1 MENNIHPLSEVKSL
15 SIGKNTTVWQ
25 YSVILQGAQIGDF
38 CNINCHTFIENDVVI
53 GDNVTIKSG
62 TYIWD
67 GIRIED
73 DVFIGPCVV
82 FTNDIRPRSKQRVD
96 YPKTTIKKG
105 ASLGANSTILA
116 GITIGEFAMTGIGS
130 VVTRDVP
137 PYALVYGN
145 PARIKGWVDEK
156 GKKLKEINEN
166 IWVNEEGDK
175 FTLKNNMLTRL

>member
-1 MENNIHPLSEVKSL
+1 MENNIHPLSDVKSF
-15 SIGKNTTVWQ
+15 SIGKNTRVWQ
-25 YSVILQGAQIGDF
+25 YSVILHGAQIGDF
-38 CNINCHTFIENDVVI
+38 CNINCHTFIESDVVV

-67 GIRIED
+67 GVRVED

-82 FTNDIRPRSKQRVD
+82 FTNDVRPRSKQRVD

-116 GITIGEFAMTGIGS
+116 GITIGEYAMTGIGS

-145 PARIKGWVDEK
+145 PARIRGWVDKK

-166 IWVNEEGDK
+166 VWVNDEGDK